1 MNQEQSFKKYY
12 KGLTPSEVSD
22 EINTL
27 ANIKLCVDFY
37 EYITTDPEKLLSII
51 HFNNLEE
58 TYGIRVV
65 FDNDDCS
72 HTSDCNNCHLSDR
85 TGNMSIIFR
94 FNNDTYRISTMI
106 DSVTNNTIYDSF
118 VEQVLFLI
126 NNHRA
131 DIVSREEAELK
142 KVEKDIMIKYNAA
155 VNVMWYV
162 LNSPKNIEELLE
174 YIHHLPEKF
183 VECRED
189 PSDQWEDPSDQRKD
203 ISNQQDTSNKNH
215 VVQERIDK
223 CNSYCEQACPAITVV
238 VCVLLGVFIRL
249 MELSSHM

>member
-1 MNQEQSFKKYY
+1 MNQEQSFKKFYQ
-12 KGLTPSEVSD
+12 GLTPSEITD

-37 EYITTDPEKLLSII
+37 EYITTDPERLLSII

-58 TYGIRVV
+58 KYGIRIV
-65 FDNDDCS
+65 FDDNDN
-72 HTSDCNNCHLSDR
+72 SDNVNNLSDY

-131 DIVSREEAELK
+131 EIVSREEAELK
-142 KVEKDIMIKYNAA
+142 KIEKAVMVKHNAA
-155 VNVMWYV
+155 VNAMWYV
-162 LNSPKNIEELLE
+162 YNSPKNVEELLE
-174 YIHHLPEKF
+174 QIKKLPEKF
-183 VECRED
+183 EECNED
-189 PSDQWEDPSDQRKD
+189 NKD
-203 ISNQQDTSNKNH
+203 DNIEQK
-215 VVQERIDK
+215 VVQERIDR
-223 CNSYCEQACPAITVV
+223 CNECCEKAYPVITVILI
-238 VCVLLGVFIRL
+238 VLMALFVRWR
-249 MELSSHM
+249 ELSSQMM

>member
-37 EYITTDPEKLLSII
+37 EYIATDPEKLLSII

-65 FDNDDCS
+65 FDNDDCK
-72 HTSDCNNCHLSDR
+72 NGHLSDR

-131 DIVSREEAELK
+131 DIVSHEEAELK

-189 PSDQWEDPSDQRKD
+189 T
-203 ISNQQDTSNKNH
+203 SNQQASNKNH

-249 MELSSHM
+249 MELSSHL

>member
-72 HTSDCNNCHLSDR
+72 HISDCKNGHLSDR

-131 DIVSREEAELK
+131 DIVSHEEAELK

-189 PSDQWEDPSDQRKD
+189 TSDQRKDPSDQRE
-203 ISNQQDTSNKNH
+203 DTSNKNH

-249 MELSSHM
+249 MELSSHL

>member
-1 MNQEQSFKKYY
+1 MNQEQSFKKFYQ
-12 KGLTPSEVSD
+12 GLTPSEITD

-37 EYITTDPEKLLSII
+37 EYITTDPERLLSII

-58 TYGIRVV
+58 KYGIRIV
-65 FDNDDCS
+65 FDDNDN
-72 HTSDCNNCHLSDR
+72 SDNVTDLSDH

-131 DIVSREEAELK
+131 EIVSREEAELK
-142 KVEKDIMIKYNAA
+142 KIEKTVMVKHNAA
-155 VNVMWYV
+155 VNAMWYV
-162 LNSPKNIEELLE
+162 YNSPKNVEELLE
-174 YIHHLPEKF
+174 QIKKLPEKF
-183 VECRED
+183 EECNED
-189 PSDQWEDPSDQRKD
+189 NKD
-203 ISNQQDTSNKNH
+203 DNIEQKA
-215 VVQERIDK
+215 VQERIDR
-223 CNSYCEQACPAITVV
+223 CNECCEKACPVITI
-238 VCVLLGVFIRL
+238 VLIVL
-249 MELSSHM
+249 MVLFVRWRELSSQMM

>member
-37 EYITTDPEKLLSII
+37 EYIATDPEKLLSII

-65 FDNDDCS
+65 FDNDDCK
-72 HTSDCNNCHLSDR
+72 NGHLSDR

-189 PSDQWEDPSDQRKD
+189 PSDQREDPSDQRED
-203 ISNQQDTSNKNH
+203 TSDQQDTSNKNH

-249 MELSSHM
+249 MELSSHL

>member
-1 MNQEQSFKKYY
+1 MNQEQSFKKFYQ
-12 KGLTPSEVSD
+12 GLTPSEITD

-37 EYITTDPEKLLSII
+37 EYITTDPERLLSII

-58 TYGIRVV
+58 KYGIRIV
-65 FDNDDCS
+65 FDDNDN
-72 HTSDCNNCHLSDR
+72 SDNVTDLSDH

-131 DIVSREEAELK
+131 EIVSREEAELK
-142 KVEKDIMIKYNAA
+142 KIEKTVMIKHNAA
-155 VNVMWYV
+155 VNAMWYV
-162 LNSPKNIEELLE
+162 YNSPKNVEELLE
-174 YIHHLPEKF
+174 QIKKLPEKF
-183 VECRED
+183 EECNED
-189 PSDQWEDPSDQRKD
+189 NKD
-203 ISNQQDTSNKNH
+203 DNIEQKA
-215 VVQERIDK
+215 VQERIDRYNE
-223 CNSYCEQACPAITVV
+223 CCEKACPVITI
-238 VCVLLGVFIRL
+238 VLIVL
-249 MELSSHM
+249 MVLFVRWRELSSQMM

>member
-1 MNQEQSFKKYY
+1 MNQEQSFKKFYQ
-12 KGLTPSEVSD
+12 GLTPSEITD

-37 EYITTDPEKLLSII
+37 EYITTDPERLLSII

-58 TYGIRVV
+58 KYGIRIV
-65 FDNDDCS
+65 FDNDN
-72 HTSDCNNCHLSDR
+72 SDNASTYKNSTNDLSDY

-126 NNHRA
+126 NNYRA

-142 KVEKDIMIKYNAA
+142 KIEKAIMVKYNAA
-155 VNVMWYV
+155 VNAMWYV
-162 LNSPKNIEELLE
+162 YNSPKNVEELLE
-174 YIHHLPEKF
+174 QIKKLPEKF
-183 VECRED
+183 EECNED
-189 PSDQWEDPSDQRKD
+189 NNEQTA
-203 ISNQQDTSNKNH
+203 I
-215 VVQERIDK
+215 QERIDK
-223 CNSYCEQACPAITVV
+223 CNEYCEKACPVITVV
-238 VCVLLGVFIRL
+238 L
-249 MELSSHM
+249 MMLMALFVRWVEISNQMM

>member
-37 EYITTDPEKLLSII
+37 EYIATDPEKLLSII

-65 FDNDDCS
+65 FDNDCN
-72 HTSDCNNCHLSDR
+72 HTSDCNGHLSDR

-162 LNSPKNIEELLE
+162 FNSPKNIEELLE
-174 YIHHLPEKF
+174 YIQHLPEKF

-189 PSDQWEDPSDQRKD
+189 QREDTSDQRKD
-203 ISNQQDTSNKNH
+203 HSNKNH

-223 CNSYCEQACPAITVV
+223 CNSYCEQVCPAITVT

-249 MELSSHM
+249 MELSSQL

>member
-1 MNQEQSFKKYY
+1 MNQEQSFKKFY
-12 KGLTPSEVSD
+12 KGLTPSEITD

-37 EYITTDPEKLLSII
+37 EYITTDPERLLSII

-58 TYGIRVV
+58 KYGIRIV
-65 FDNDDCS
+65 FDNDDNDD
-72 HTSDCNNCHLSDR
+72 SDNDNLSDR

-131 DIVSREEAELK
+131 EIVSREEAELK
-142 KVEKDIMIKYNAA
+142 NIEKTVMIKHNAA
-155 VNVMWYV
+155 VNAMWYV
-162 LNSPKNIEELLE
+162 YNSPKNVEELLE
-174 YIHHLPEKF
+174 QIKNLPEKF
-183 VECRED
+183 EECNED
-189 PSDQWEDPSDQRKD
+189 NNDNEQKA
-203 ISNQQDTSNKNH
+203 
-215 VVQERIDK
+215 VQERINRCK
-223 CNSYCEQACPAITVV
+223 ECCEKACPAITVV
-238 VCVLLGVFIRL
+238 AMAL
-249 MELSSHM
+249 MALFVRWVELSNQMM